1 MGAPSMVGAKL
12 RISAYNNKNK
22 LRSLFSKIYTKSN
35 LFHIYFKNNFKSNTH
50 IYRSNLTP
58 TNRVENNYY
67 TKNLINSHNLKK
79 TSIDHKYNIN
89 KFTDNIFHNF
99 FYKINKKNNTNSTNN
114 NYKKTHTTRNTSY
127 KSNTKNTANKI
138 YDNTKFFK
146 LFHNYD
152 TEFHRLYSSK
162 NTKNHETLQKN
173 ISNLFKNSTTNNKNE
188 LSHNFIL
195 NSHKNKILNNITTR
209 KTNKS
214 DGISSNLNFSH
225 KTSDE
230 IGRLSSTP
238 KNEEDYFKNSSTKKI
253 DLHEIM
259 NFVES
264 ELNQSLR
271 SPPSGSLMSWVQS
284 VPSYPGLHI

>member
-1 MGAPSMVGAKL
+1 MGEPSMVGAKL

-35 LFHIYFKNNFKSNTH
+35 LFHICFKNNFKSNTH
-50 IYRSNLTP
+50 IYRSNLTT
-58 TNRVENNYY
+58 TNKVENNYY
-67 TKNLINSHNLKK
+67 TKNPTNLHNLKK
-79 TSIDHKYNIN
+79 TSIYHKYNIN
-89 KFTDNIFHNF
+89 KFKDNIFHNF
-99 FYKINKKNNTNSTNN
+99 FYNINKKNNKNIKNIN
-114 NYKKTHTTRNTSY
+114 CKKTHKTRNTSY
-127 KSNTKNTANKI
+127 KSNTKNTTNTI
-138 YDNTKFFK
+138 YNNTKFFK
-146 LFHNYD
+146 LLHNYYM
-152 TEFHRLYSSK
+152 EFHRLYSSK
-162 NTKNHETLQKN
+162 NTKNHDTLQKN

-188 LSHNFIL
+188 LSHSFIL

-214 DGISSNLNFSH
+214 DGVSSNLNFSH

-230 IGRLSSTP
+230 IGRPSFTP
-238 KNEEDYFKNSSTKKI
+238 KNQEDYFKNSSTKKI